1 MVLSSF
7 AIGQRMNLKKNSITI
22 ENQLTVEEWLID
34 DETTTRR
41 RAAAQDATKETKLVG
56 SQSRFTLMPSKL
68 MERERERERE
78 RPGPAVFGEA
88 AVDDERPARRRRLDA
103 VAVAVV
109 SRMHFR

>member
-68 MERERERERE
+68 MERERERER
-78 RPGPAVFGEA
+78 PGPAVFGEA